1 MLSMTTL
8 QWDLCRRNTDLFHW
22 EHIMELQVS
31 TTRKRG
37 QNMFW
42 VVSYDIYEM
51 VKYCYVIN
59 CYVKYIILMCNIGGY
74 MYFEFVMLLLLV
86 QRHYTAR

>member
-51 VKYCYVIN
+51 VNGMVY
-59 CYVKYIILMCNIGGY
+59 
-74 MYFEFVMLLLLV
+74 
-86 QRHYTAR
+86 